1 MFELPLLY
9 IHQADRERDVSA
21 DLRRRQVLKMAPEP
35 NGVGR
40 TQAESPAPP
49 RTSGTRVRA
58 VER

>member
-21 DLRRRQVLKMAPEP
+21 DLRRRQVLRLAPDP
-35 NGVGR
+35 NGSGR
-40 TQAESPAPP
+40 THAAPP
-49 RTSGTRVRA
+49 ARPRTTGTRVRA